1 MARSASFITN
11 TNLELFIFT
20 NTRRRWY
27 AVDHEIQVVI
37 QLFIF
42 RVCEAF
48 YCNQLVTQIVALLL
62 KKLFVCCDV

>member
-1 MARSASFITN
+1 M
-11 TNLELFIFT
+11 
-20 NTRRRWY
+20 
-27 AVDHEIQVVI
+27 DHEIQVVI